1 MQTDQRRQVLRRISQ
16 GNGPRE
22 YKKGFA
28 QYGGQRLRASFV
40 AGAEGEK
47 VLGQRDKER
56 LMKKKNEITLNGKS
70 ITLDVPPHRLLLDLL
85 RDEIGLTGTKE
96 GCGTGDC
103 GACTVFLNGKPVNS
117 CLILSGELDGAEIVT
132 IEGLKIGPELHPIQ
146 RAFIQDGGAQ
156 CGYCTP
162 GMLMMSKAL
171 LDENPNPTEEEI
183 RFALSGNLCRC
194 TGYVKIV
201 QAVQDAAA
209 ELRRLG
215 AGTS

>member
-1 MQTDQRRQVLRRISQ
+1 
-16 GNGPRE
+16 
-22 YKKGFA
+22 
-28 QYGGQRLRASFV
+28 
-40 AGAEGEK
+40 
-47 VLGQRDKER
+47 
-56 LMKKKNEITLNGKS
+56 MKKKIQLTLNGKS
-70 ITLDVPPHRLLLDLL
+70 TVVEAPSHRLLLDLL

-117 CLILSGELDGAEIVT
+117 CLVFSGELDGADIVT
-132 IEGLKIGPELHPIQ
+132 IEGLKLGAELHTIQ
-146 RAFIQDGGAQ
+146 KAFIQDGGAQ

-194 TGYVKIV
+194 TGYAKII
-201 QAVQDAAA
+201 QAVQEAAA
-209 ELRRLG
+209 MLR
-215 AGTS
+215 SKNVQ

>member
-1 MQTDQRRQVLRRISQ
+1 
-16 GNGPRE
+16 
-22 YKKGFA
+22 
-28 QYGGQRLRASFV
+28 
-40 AGAEGEK
+40 
-47 VLGQRDKER
+47 
-56 LMKKKNEITLNGKS
+56 MKIRITLNGKS
-70 ITLDVPPHRLLLDLL
+70 ISLEVPAHRLLLDLL

-146 RAFIQDGGAQ
+146 KAFIQDGGVQ
-156 CGYCTP
+156 CGYCTS

-171 LDENPNPTEEEI
+171 LDENLNPTEEEI

-194 TGYVKIV
+194 TGYAKIV

-209 ELRRLG
+209 ELRRMRAEG
-215 AGTS
+215 

>member
-1 MQTDQRRQVLRRISQ
+1 
-16 GNGPRE
+16 
-22 YKKGFA
+22 
-28 QYGGQRLRASFV
+28 
-40 AGAEGEK
+40 
-47 VLGQRDKER
+47 
-56 LMKKKNEITLNGKS
+56 MKKTIQFTLNGQP
-70 ITLDVPPHRLLLDLL
+70 TRVEVPSHRLLLDLL
-85 RDEIGLTGTKE
+85 RDGLGVTGTKE

-103 GACTVFLNGKPVNS
+103 GACTVILNGKPVNS
-117 CLILSGELDGAEIVT
+117 CLVLSGELDGADIVT

-146 RAFIQDGGAQ
+146 KAFFQDGGSQ

-194 TGYVKIV
+194 TGYAKII

-209 ELRRLG
+209 MLR
-215 AGTS
+215 AKNA

>member
-1 MQTDQRRQVLRRISQ
+1 
-16 GNGPRE
+16 
-22 YKKGFA
+22 
-28 QYGGQRLRASFV
+28 
-40 AGAEGEK
+40 
-47 VLGQRDKER
+47 
-56 LMKKKNEITLNGKS
+56 MKKLIQFTLNGARVS
-70 ITLDVPPHRLLLDLL
+70 REVFNHRLLLDLL

-103 GACTVFLNGKPVNS
+103 GACTVYLNGKPVNS
-117 CLILSGELDGAEIVT
+117 CLVFSGELNDADIVT

-183 RFALSGNLCRC
+183 RYALSGNLCRC
-194 TGYVKIV
+194 TGYAKIV

-209 ELRRLG
+209 MLLSK
-215 AGTS
+215 TVP

>member
-1 MQTDQRRQVLRRISQ
+1 
-16 GNGPRE
+16 
-22 YKKGFA
+22 
-28 QYGGQRLRASFV
+28 
-40 AGAEGEK
+40 
-47 VLGQRDKER
+47 
-56 LMKKKNEITLNGKS
+56 MKKKIQLTLNGK
-70 ITLDVPPHRLLLDLL
+70 ITPLEVPSHRLLLDLL

-117 CLILSGELDGAEIVT
+117 CLVLSGELDGTDIVT
-132 IEGLKIGPELHPIQ
+132 IEGLKIGPELHPVQ
-146 RAFIQDGGAQ
+146 KAFIQDGGAQ

-194 TGYVKIV
+194 TGYAKII

-209 ELRRLG
+209 KVRAKRV
-215 AGTS
+215 

>member
-1 MQTDQRRQVLRRISQ
+1 
-16 GNGPRE
+16 
-22 YKKGFA
+22 
-28 QYGGQRLRASFV
+28 
-40 AGAEGEK
+40 
-47 VLGQRDKER
+47 
-56 LMKKKNEITLNGKS
+56 MKKKIQLTLNGK
-70 ITLDVPPHRLLLDLL
+70 ITTLEVPSHRLLLDLL

-117 CLILSGELDGAEIVT
+117 CLVLSGELDGTDIVT
-132 IEGLKIGPELHPIQ
+132 IEGLKIGPELHPVQ
-146 RAFIQDGGAQ
+146 KAFIQDGGAQ

-194 TGYVKIV
+194 TGYAKII

-209 ELRRLG
+209 ELRAKRV
-215 AGTS
+215 